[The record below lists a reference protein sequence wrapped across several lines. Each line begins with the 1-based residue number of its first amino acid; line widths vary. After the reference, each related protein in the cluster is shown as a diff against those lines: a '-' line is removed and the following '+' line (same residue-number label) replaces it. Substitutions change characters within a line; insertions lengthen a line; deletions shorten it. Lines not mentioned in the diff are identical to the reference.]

1 MEYFNT
7 HKNILFNLVTRII
20 NQSVEGKNFT
30 EEEIEKL
37 IRETKLVDNDFIQNI
52 LDYGDHPYN
61 IMSHDFKPFFGEDS
75 IRINPTILE
84 KRWLKSLINED
95 IVKLFLD
102 KNIIENL
109 NKKLIDIEPLFN
121 LNLPESHVK
130 EEFIKTVI
138 KAFRYSEILI
148 YNSVNK
154 KGKKFTN
161 QLGIP
166 FKINY
171 SMRDYKFRL
180 SIYSIEEDRYI
191 YINMDNIESMEIL
204 KENNPLYDEKVKKIN
219 NKLYKLGE
227 NRFFL
232 SNFNKYEKVIK
243 LRIHHGKNVFERV
256 HLLFAN
262 YYKKTY
268 RQDDKQY
275 MDISYYGFDEENII
289 RDILSLGVLVEVI
302 EPNYIRQKILEI
314 LRKGEKLDSLHR
326 VKTYDK

>member
-121 LNLPESHVK
+121 LNLPPSHVK
-130 EEFIKTVI
+130 EEFIKTAI
-138 KAFRYSEILI
+138 KAFRDNEILI
-148 YNSVNK
+148 YDSTNK

-161 QLGIP
+161 QIGIP

-171 SMRDYKFRL
+171 SLRDYKFRL

-191 YINMDNIESMEIL
+191 YINMDSIESMEIL
-204 KENNPLYDEKVKKIN
+204 NENNHLYDEKIKKM
-219 NKLYKLGE
+219 KDELYKLGE
-227 NRFFL
+227 NKFFL
-232 SNFNKYEKVIK
+232 SNFNKYEKIIK
-243 LRIHHGKNVFERV
+243 LRIHHGKNVFEII

-262 YYKKTY
+262 YHKKTY
-268 RQDDKQY
+268 REDDKQY
-275 MDISYYGFDEENII
+275 MEISYYGFDEENII
-289 RDILSLGVLVEVI
+289 RDILSLGVLVEVV
-302 EPNYIRQKILEI
+302 EPDYIREKILEI

>member
-37 IRETKLVDNDFIQNI
+37 IRETKLVNNDFIQNI

-61 IMSHDFKPFFGEDS
+61 IMSYDFKPFFNEDS

-84 KRWLKSLINED
+84 KRWLKSLINE
-95 IVKLFLD
+95 KL
-102 KNIIENL
+102 N
-109 NKKLIDIEPLFN
+109 
-121 LNLPESHVK
+121 
-130 EEFIKTVI
+130 
-138 KAFRYSEILI
+138 
-148 YNSVNK
+148 
-154 KGKKFTN
+154 
-161 QLGIP
+161 
-166 FKINY
+166 
-171 SMRDYKFRL
+171 
-180 SIYSIEEDRYI
+180 
-191 YINMDNIESMEIL
+191 
-204 KENNPLYDEKVKKIN
+204 
-219 NKLYKLGE
+219 KLGE

-232 SNFNKYEKVIK
+232 SNFNKYEKIIK
-243 LRIHHGKNVFERV
+243 LRIYHGKNVFERV

-262 YYKKTY
+262 YHKKTY

-275 MDISYYGFDEENII
+275 MDISYYGFDEENVI
-289 RDILSLGVLVEVI
+289 RDVLSLGVLVEVV
-302 EPNYIRQKILEI
+302 EPDYIRKKILEI

>member
-52 LDYGDHPYN
+52 LDYGEHPYN
-61 IMSHDFKPFFGEDS
+61 IMSHDFKPFFNEDS

-95 IVKLFLD
+95 MLKLFLD

-109 NKKLIDIEPLFN
+109 NKKLINIEPLFN
-121 LNLPESHVK
+121 LNLPKSNVK

-138 KAFRYSEILI
+138 KAFRYGEILI

-154 KGKKFTN
+154 KGEKFTN
-161 QLGIP
+161 QIGIP

-171 SMRDYKFRL
+171 SMRDYKLRL

-204 KENNPLYDEKVKKIN
+204 KENNPLYNEKVKRIN
-219 NKLYKLGE
+219 DKLNKLGE

-232 SNFNKYEKVIK
+232 SNFDKYEKIIK
-243 LRIHHGKNVFERV
+243 LRIDHGKNVFERV

-262 YYKKTY
+262 YHKKTY

-275 MDISYYGFDEENII
+275 MDISYYGFDEENVI
-289 RDILSLGVLVEVI
+289 RDVLSLGVLVEVV
-302 EPNYIRQKILEI
+302 EPDYIRKKILEI